1 MIIITNGKISE
12 RHAEQREASLEDQE
26 KNDFDPKG

>member
-12 RHAEQREASLEDQE
+12 RHAEQREASPEVQKKD
-26 KNDFDPKG
+26 DFDQKG